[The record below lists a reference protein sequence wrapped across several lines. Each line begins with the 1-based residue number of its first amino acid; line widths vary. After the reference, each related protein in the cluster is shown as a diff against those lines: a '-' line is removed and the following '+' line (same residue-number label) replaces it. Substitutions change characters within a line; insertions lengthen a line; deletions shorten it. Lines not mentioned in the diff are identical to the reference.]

1 MTAWNHELTSVYDLF
16 SDEESTHQSILMEES
31 EYKTQLIQS
40 GVLL

>member
-1 MTAWNHELTSVYDLF
+1 MSLTSVHDCF
-16 SDEESTHQSILMEES
+16 SDEESTHQFVLMEEA